1 MKKIND
7 TNYSKF
13 AAKAGISLS
22 HLSNIMSG
30 KAKPSIKLAMKLEKE
45 SYGVIKA
52 IRLRPEIKAII
63 KEYL

>member
-45 SYGVIKA
+45 SGGIIKA